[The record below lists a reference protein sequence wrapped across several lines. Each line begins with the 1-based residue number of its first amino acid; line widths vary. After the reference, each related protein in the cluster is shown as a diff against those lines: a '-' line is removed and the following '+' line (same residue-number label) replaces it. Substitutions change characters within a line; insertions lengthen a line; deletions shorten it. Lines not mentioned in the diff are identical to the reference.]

1 MLLQLTP
8 RPHNRPKSNLLA
20 IAGNIGVGKTSLSKL
35 LHSRFGWQV
44 YYEPEVTN
52 PYLESFY
59 RDMRRWAFHS
69 QIFFLTQRFNDHLS
83 IQKLHVPCI
92 QDRTIFEDAEI
103 FAENLFQGELLPAR
117 DYESYRNLYQ
127 AMIRTLEE
135 PALVVYL
142 KASTWTLLSRI
153 RKRGR
158 DYERDIDKEY
168 LAQLNIG
175 YDRWIKKISESWN
188 VLVIDTD
195 NYDMHK
201 DVSWLEGILEEIGDR
216 IMQIRSPNLV
226 EK

>member
-1 MLLQLTP
+1 MS
-8 RPHNRPKSNLLA
+8 KSNLLA

-35 LHSRFGWQV
+35 LHTRFGWQV
-44 YYEPEVTN
+44 YYEPEVKN

-69 QIFFLTQRFNDHLS
+69 QIFFLTQRFKDHLN
-83 IQKLHVPCI
+83 IQKLPEPCI

-103 FAENLFQGELLPAR
+103 FADNLYQRDLLPAR

-127 AMIRTLEE
+127 AMILTLEE

-201 DVSWLEGILEEIGDR
+201 DVRWLEGILEEIGDR
-216 IMQIRSPNLV
+216 MTQIRLPNLV